1 MTNLESGRRGKS
13 WTVYLFLL
21 LFSATLLNYAARFVF
36 TQNTSNI
43 QFEFKENQQFSS
55 LEELRADADADPNV
69 SIDAHMDTSA
79 YADAAS
85 KFSLGFAFGAL
96 IFGTLA
102 DVMSVR
108 LLYPLVVV
116 VWSIAGIATGMV
128 DTVTGLW
135 VSRLF
140 VGLFEAG
147 HWPCALRTTQ
157 RTFHPAQRTGANS
170 ILQSGASIGAVLTPL
185 LVLYY
190 LHNYPTQWRD
200 AFVIVGVCGIP
211 WAICW
216 LLIVRESDVTQPVIQ
231 TDETSAGVGSDQE
244 LVEIP
249 FWEIFT
255 TRRWWVLL
263 FTVICIN
270 TVWHFIRV
278 WMVDWLENVHGYES
292 DFVAQFTSAYF
303 LSTFAGALA
312 SGGIISWLV
321 KKDWNVH
328 KARMTTFVVFACLTA
343 LIVPAAFL
351 PTGNLLLFVLLIV
364 AFGSLGLFPIYY
376 SLNQEISAKHQGKV
390 GGSLGFATWFLLY
403 FFHGWVGDLLEVN
416 PESRQTIF
424 CAVGLLPFVA
434 FFVLQYGWGQRPQ
447 SPVALPES

>member
-1 MTNLESGRRGKS
+1 MTNLQSESRSKT
-13 WTVYLFLL
+13 WTIYLFLL

-43 QFEFKENQQFSS
+43 QFEFKANQGFES
-55 LEELRADADADPNV
+55 LAALREAADKDPEINV
-69 SIDAHMDTSA
+69 DEFLDKTA
-79 YADAAS
+79 YAKAAS
-85 KFSLGFAFGAL
+85 RFALGFAFGAL
-96 IFGTLA
+96 IFGVLA
-102 DVMSVR
+102 DVISIR
-108 LLYPLVVV
+108 LLYPIVVV

-128 DTVTGLW
+128 DSVTGLW

-157 RTFHPAQRTGANS
+157 RTFHPAQRTAANS

-185 LVLYY
+185 LVLFYF
-190 LHNYPTQWRD
+190 HNYPTEWRQ
-200 AFVIVGVCGIP
+200 AFLIVGLCGIP

-216 LLIVRESDVTQPVIQ
+216 LIVVREADVNRPVIQ
-231 TDETSAGVGSDQE
+231 TDEISSGKGTDQE

-249 FWEIFT
+249 FWKIFT

-278 WMVDWLENVHGYES
+278 WMVDWLENVHGYDS
-292 DFVAQFTSAYF
+292 DFVAKFTSAYF

-312 SGGIISWLV
+312 SGATISWLI
-321 KKDWNVH
+321 KRDWNVH
-328 KARMTTFVVFACLTA
+328 KARMTVFVVFACLTA
-343 LIVPAAFL
+343 LIVPAAFM
-351 PTGNLLLFVLLIV
+351 PKGNLLLGVLLLV

-403 FFHGWVGDLLEVN
+403 FFHGWVGAKIEAVPN
-416 PESRQTIF
+416 SRQIIF
-424 CAVGLLPFVA
+424 CAVGLLPFLA
-434 FFVLQYGWGQRPQ
+434 FFVLKSYWGQRPGTL
-447 SPVALPES
+447 SVSSES